1 MFRAKSILVKIS
13 NQTNFRQRDLTLFFF
28 VIISTMPSIAELEKT
43 KAELALALQELD
55 QLERLSC
62 KVNGAAGGNVV
73 LQQPQQQPN
82 NDGVQ
87 VQVCQY

>member
-1 MFRAKSILVKIS
+1 
-13 NQTNFRQRDLTLFFF
+13 
-28 VIISTMPSIAELEKT
+28 MPSIAELEKT

-73 LQQPQQQPN
+73 LQQQPSN
-82 NDGVQ
+82 NDGIQ
-87 VQVCQY
+87 VQVVNIKF